1 MIHSFLMI
9 GQSNMAGRGF
19 EADVKPINNP
29 NLMMLVNGRW
39 QPLRVPVN
47 YDRADSGVSLAE
59 SFADE
64 YSKAHPGVQVGLI
77 PCADGGTEIAKWQK
91 GTLLYDHAIY
101 QVRLAERTSTV
112 AGILWHQGETDI
124 MENIPGYRE
133 KLEAVIKAFRDEPS
147 LSQVPFLIG
156 GLGLSFLKNFD
167 ESFVKYGDGIES
179 IITQVATS
187 TPLCAYVSPE
197 GLTSNPDNLHF
208 NAKSLREFG
217 KRYFNEFDKL
227 EDKTRVFIEK
237 PREDGAVLNKIAL
250 L

>member
-1 MIHSFLMI
+1 
-9 GQSNMAGRGF
+9 
-19 EADVKPINNP
+19 
-29 NLMMLVNGRW
+29 
-39 QPLRVPVN
+39 
-47 YDRADSGVSLAE
+47 
-59 SFADE
+59 
-64 YSKAHPGVQVGLI
+64 
-77 PCADGGTEIAKWQK
+77 
-91 GTLLYDHAIY
+91 
-101 QVRLAERTSTV
+101 
-112 AGILWHQGETDI
+112 

-237 PREDGAVLNKIAL
+237 PREDGAVLNKIEL